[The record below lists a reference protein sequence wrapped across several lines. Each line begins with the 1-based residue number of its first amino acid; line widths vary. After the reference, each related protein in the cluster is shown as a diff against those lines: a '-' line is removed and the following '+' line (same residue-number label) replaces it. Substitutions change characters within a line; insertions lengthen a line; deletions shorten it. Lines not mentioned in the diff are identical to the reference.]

1 MHCAPV
7 GHINADDID
16 LTLRLIMRVVVLSDD
31 GN

>member
-16 LTLRLIMRVVVLSDD
+16 LTLRLIMRVVLSDD